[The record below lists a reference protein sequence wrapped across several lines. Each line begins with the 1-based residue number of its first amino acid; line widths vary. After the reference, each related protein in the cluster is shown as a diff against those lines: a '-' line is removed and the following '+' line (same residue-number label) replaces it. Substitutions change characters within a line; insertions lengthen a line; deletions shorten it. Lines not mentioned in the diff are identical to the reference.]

1 MAESPVTMFGI
12 YVQNLSV
19 NLGWGGQ
26 GGSMQLKLIEDP
38 DAPEPVLLPKDSDGN
53 PFYGGGVNAPQ
64 TGTAVYFKYG
74 SFYFGGIFQRWT
86 YNVTAT
92 GGKIYDIVIESPSKL
107 MDGVQIIL
115 GKYNGATDA
124 FGNQYNNFDFS
135 TNINSFHQTYFDIKN
150 VFNVFGAYEN
160 PFYGINGAYQNF
172 GASGFNSSGMPLDK
186 LLIGMDGLMDKDS
199 PNVFGGP
206 IRFGETA
213 SGDAATKYSVDFND
227 LAQFFADESIDF
239 TQTRLKGPV
248 KSLNGIMGE
257 MGELFQFDYF
267 YSIEHEDTP
276 YNSLPNG
283 GGQITNAKIK
293 IKVCSKR
300 AAPEKNKLKTFIT
313 EQLNKPLDQKTL
325 LSYNIGKE
333 FGDTTTQKIIW
344 GGRRTRYLKINSV
357 ANQYAIWGKNANFPV
372 KGYNVVGTV
381 GQVYGQ
387 VSSARSIYIEG
398 LGWYNATPFELR
410 MAQGGKQQWEIFKT
424 FESLHG
430 SEPNGYGPFDSPWTG
445 AFDATSSVIQ
455 LIAGGQAGNSYDMV
469 LSNLQKAP
477 KQWQAEKQ
485 TLNDKIFSGV
495 SNIANQTYMQEF
507 LLKLPNEISGAG
519 YNIYFPADD
528 YQELKSWEISSSAFD
543 SRPLTFDIDAY
554 DAVGRLG
561 SLVSYQARGDC
572 DYSAMGSDYN
582 IGANLASGSIVTK
595 KGSPEQESFFDQTGF
610 FGGAFLCVFKTGTQV
625 KFFDGITTPDFG
637 LTVLADY
644 FFGLQIP
651 PEAYIGSGKESL
663 QFQIPPDNLLP
674 NIFGVPQESG
684 RLNYG
689 PWITLNR
696 ASGGFYNPNGK
707 AEVSED
713 ESMRPETY
721 GSYSALQN
729 IGGIIAAVSES
740 DLIESETGQI
750 ELAGA
755 PNWNLGDRFDSLGPY
770 VSNMSISVDAT
781 SGVKTTYKFNTWT
794 PQFGT
799 IAKYNIDRIQK
810 INNNRFTFAKKRRD
824 EVEQRPFPKIRFDK
838 TDFSELNKAKQSGSD
853 AGMLQML
860 FANKNVNSTNLGG

>member
-381 GQVYGQ
+381 GQVYG
-387 VSSARSIYIEG
+387 
-398 LGWYNATPFELR
+398 L
-410 MAQGGKQQWEIFKT
+410 
-424 FESLHG
+424 SLIHI
-430 SEPNGYGPFDSPWTG
+430 SEPT
-445 AFDATSSVIQ
+445 
-455 LIAGGQAGNSYDMV
+455 
-469 LSNLQKAP
+469 
-477 KQWQAEKQ
+477 
-485 TLNDKIFSGV
+485 
-495 SNIANQTYMQEF
+495 
-507 LLKLPNEISGAG
+507 
-519 YNIYFPADD
+519 
-528 YQELKSWEISSSAFD
+528 
-543 SRPLTFDIDAY
+543 RPY
-554 DAVGRLG
+554 
-561 SLVSYQARGDC
+561 
-572 DYSAMGSDYN
+572 
-582 IGANLASGSIVTK
+582 
-595 KGSPEQESFFDQTGF
+595 
-610 FGGAFLCVFKTGTQV
+610 
-625 KFFDGITTPDFG
+625 
-637 LTVLADY
+637 
-644 FFGLQIP
+644 
-651 PEAYIGSGKESL
+651 
-663 QFQIPPDNLLP
+663 
-674 NIFGVPQESG
+674 
-684 RLNYG
+684 
-689 PWITLNR
+689 
-696 ASGGFYNPNGK
+696 
-707 AEVSED
+707 
-713 ESMRPETY
+713 
-721 GSYSALQN
+721 
-729 IGGIIAAVSES
+729 
-740 DLIESETGQI
+740 
-750 ELAGA
+750 
-755 PNWNLGDRFDSLGPY
+755 
-770 VSNMSISVDAT
+770 
-781 SGVKTTYKFNTWT
+781 
-794 PQFGT
+794 
-799 IAKYNIDRIQK
+799 
-810 INNNRFTFAKKRRD
+810 
-824 EVEQRPFPKIRFDK
+824 
-838 TDFSELNKAKQSGSD
+838 
-853 AGMLQML
+853 
-860 FANKNVNSTNLGG
+860 